1 MNVKRWSL
9 LDPCSVFY
17 RPNDDVL
24 KQHSVECAPD
34 NTISVDNISSSGKST
49 HPVDR
54 LGYESSAS
62 RSAANVSEFRQTS
75 GSAKLSSTATI
86 NSNHHQPPVRLLF
99 IRGRTHYF
107 RMGVCKGGSRNFPK
121 WGLGVGVMSC
131 RVGVARWR
139 SVLFLSLNFCW
150 FYLFLTVFI
159 IPQRQKLL
167 HLNA

>member
-62 RSAANVSEFRQTS
+62 RSAANVSEFCQTS

-86 NSNHHQPPVRLLF
+86 NSNHHQPLVRLLF
-99 IRGRTHYF
+99 IHGRTHYF
-107 RMGVCKGGSRNFPK
+107 RIGEFARADPGIFQNGV
-121 WGLGVGVMSC
+121 W
-131 RVGVARWR
+131 
-139 SVLFLSLNFCW
+139 VLE
-150 FYLFLTVFI
+150 V
-159 IPQRQKLL
+159 PQRGPRQSPGMCPVLL
-167 HLNA
+167 